1 MAAGIA
7 NNPALYGLYKAAGLL
22 DTVAGGI
29 ALPDIKVMGSGVN
42 LQTTVADLMRV
53 GAMSGSILSSIGALV
68 STGGNGGLTGSG
80 ILRAAGI
87 DSSGIS
93 QVTRGTSGG
102 VTSTSGVSVS
112 ESGTVISNS
121 DGNAV
126 QDKTI
131 TDASDSGNSQFV
143 EAVDSNE
150 ETQLSDVND
159 SVINIYN
166 LLLDLVE
173 GGALK
178 VAVNNAVE
186 VSNLPATT
194 Y

>member
-7 NNPALYGLYKAAGLL
+7 NNPVLYGLYKAAGLL
-22 DTVAGGI
+22 DAVAGGI

-53 GAMSGSILSSIGALV
+53 GAMSGGILSSIGTMVTA
-68 STGGNGGLTGSG
+68 GGNGGITGTG
-80 ILRAAGI
+80 ILKAAGI

-93 QVTRGTSGG
+93 QVTRGSAASLATASGM
-102 VTSTSGVSVS
+102 SVS
-112 ESGTVISNS
+112 ESGTVVGNS
-121 DGNAV
+121 DGSAV
-126 QDKTI
+126 QSKTM
-131 TDASDSGNSQFV
+131 TDATDEGNAQLV
-143 EAVDSNE
+143 EAVDSTE
-150 ETQLSDVND
+150 ETKLSDVNN

-178 VAVNNAVE
+178 VTVDGSVE
-186 VSNLPATT
+186 VSNMPTT
-194 Y
+194 T